1 MSSAAFDPGCVKTPQ
16 AEKQGEWTFSD
27 QSKIDHASGEFRR
40 RNEVSCARAN
50 WDAHRRLVR
59 IGLKSDEIAHKV
71 QQGLQ

>member
-59 IGLKSDEIAHKV
+59 IGREIGRDRA
-71 QQGLQ
+71 